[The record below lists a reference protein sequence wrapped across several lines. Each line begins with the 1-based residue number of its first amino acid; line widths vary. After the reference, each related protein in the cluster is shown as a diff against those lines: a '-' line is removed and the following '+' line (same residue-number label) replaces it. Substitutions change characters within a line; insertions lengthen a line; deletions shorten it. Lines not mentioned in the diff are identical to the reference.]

1 VLDAVRERRVDT
13 VIHSHFVAINVVVGA
28 ALGDH
33 RVVCFAPDNCSWTV
47 VDVDADRISIVEL
60 GRQATTEVR

>member
-1 VLDAVRERRVDT
+1 MDD
-13 VIHSHFVAINVVVGA
+13 
-28 ALGDH
+28 D

-47 VDVDADRISIVEL
+47 LDVEDRAITIVEL